1 MKKLLAILLAS
12 IMLVSF
18 VSCSSEPA
26 ETPAEDTA
34 DTATTEDTAEDAAE
48 EPAGEV
54 LTIEYYQQKGE
65 EGPQK
70 GYQEIVDRFNAEYPQ
85 YIVEMNTVPDP
96 GEVLTSRI
104 ASGDIP
110 PIFTDFPTQIQFEAK
125 IENGYI
131 EELTGQDFLSRVN
144 PSAIEM
150 STSDNG
156 GIYALPYSNNFY
168 GIFYNIDIFEEHGIE
183 IPTTHDEL
191 IEVFETLE
199 AAGVQPLGID
209 AKDPGRIGHMF
220 QGMNVAYMAEGIETI
235 EAVVAG
241 EATLTG
247 NAEYQEFARKMLE
260 IFSYANDDALGV
272 THNILWEEFANGKY
286 AMTPTGSYSR
296 GTMMIANPDANLGIF
311 PIPNDSVETT
321 NTLSGIDS
329 AVALSAHATDAEKE
343 AGIMF
348 LEFLTRTE
356 NAQIFCDNDGAPS
369 CITEVVYKDA
379 GTQPMID
386 IIQDGRVHDWAAATI
401 PGNITGD
408 IYSVAQGFLIH
419 QNIDQFLEEMDAS
432 IELTSAQ

>member
-12 IMLVSF
+12 LMLVSF

-26 ETPAEDTA
+26 EETTTSTPTDAS
-34 DTATTEDTAEDAAE
+34 TEDTTE
-48 EPAGEV
+48 EESTGEV
-54 LTIEYYQQKGE
+54 LTIEFFQQKGE

-70 GYQEIVDRFNAEYPQ
+70 GYQEIIDLFNAEYPQ
-85 YIVEMNTVPDP
+85 YVVEMNTVPDP

-131 EELTGQDFLSRVN
+131 EELTGQEFLSRVN

-156 GIYALPYSNNFY
+156 GLYALPYSNNFY

-191 IEVFETLE
+191 ITVFETLE

-220 QGMNVAYMAEGIETI
+220 QGMLVAYTSDGIETI
-235 EAVVAG
+235 EAAVAG
-241 EATLTG
+241 EATLSGDTDFV
-247 NAEYQEFARKMLE
+247 EFASKMIE

-272 THNILWEEFANGKY
+272 THTILWEEFANGKY

-296 GTMMIANPDANLGIF
+296 GTMMIANPEANLGIF
-311 PIPNDSVETT
+311 PIPNDTVEST

-329 AVALSAHATDAEKE
+329 AVAISAHASDAEKE
-343 AGIMF
+343 AGLMF

-401 PGNITGD
+401 NGNVTTD
-408 IYSVAQGFLIH
+408 LYSVAQGFLIH
-419 QNIDQFLEEMDAS
+419 QDVEQFLQEMDES
-432 IELTSAQ
+432 IALTSAL